1 MLNPANLLEIAFLL
15 LVAFLA
21 GASAGSLARVA
32 VLRMRRPPVIPV
44 VAPPVPAPVSVDEA
58 PPALVAAPVIEPI
71 ARSAPPVAPTEVPA
85 PDFAEVVGAL
95 VAEPNGDG
103 MAAIRMP
110 SIAPLPALATV
121 KARVAMAPARVAG
134 QTTSGI
140 EVPSPAL
147 TEGQRPVVAAFPGA
161 TAEVIPFPSERLG
174 TFVDEASAPDIATGD
189 AQAEKVARQP
199 VEVRRSPEDGNL
211 PDGAPAASIG
221 PGDLVEQ
228 LSQETVE
235 PDPAPAAAVDEAAET
250 DPDPTRSPPDAVPVE
265 LDGATE
271 RDSSEDLREDE
282 PTAVQEAAETRAG
295 PAAGGSMAAAE
306 TVATTTPEED
316 EAAAMRAI
324 EGNWTPKRA
333 ATTGSRKPVVPEGVD
348 ADGAVQAAGAA
359 VAAAVEAV
367 NAVVAEAPG
376 RPMGLDGPRQ
386 GVKDNLTNIIGIL
399 PIIETAL
406 NNAGVFHFDQIAE
419 FTDENVAWLEN
430 HLGIAGRIGREHWR
444 EQARELAIVS
454 ARARKVAAQ
463 K

>member
-32 VLRMRRPPVIPV
+32 VLRMRRPSVMAV
-44 VAPPVPAPVSVDEA
+44 VTPAAETPASVDEA

-71 ARSAPPVAPTEVPA
+71 ARSAPPVAPAEVPA

-95 VAEPNGDG
+95 AAEPNSDG

-110 SIAPLPALATV
+110 AMTPLPALETV
-121 KARVAMAPARVAG
+121 KARVEMAPARVAG

-140 EVPSPAL
+140 QVPSPAL
-147 TEGQRPVVAAFPGA
+147 TKGQWPVVAAFPGA

-174 TFVDEASAPDIATGD
+174 TFVDEASAPAIATGD
-189 AQAEKVARQP
+189 AHAEKVARQP

-211 PDGAPAASIG
+211 PDVAPSASIV
-221 PGDLVEQ
+221 PGDA
-228 LSQETVE
+228 VE
-235 PDPAPAAAVDEAAET
+235 PQVQEAVEADAVPAAAVDEAAEI
-250 DPDPTRSPPDAVPVE
+250 DQDPTIGPPDVAPVE
-265 LDGATE
+265 LDEANTK
-271 RDSSEDLREDE
+271 DSVENLSKDE
-282 PTAVQEAAETRAG
+282 PPAAHEAAEMPAVQ
-295 PAAGGSMAAAE
+295 AAGGGTAAAE
-306 TVATTTPEED
+306 SAATTTPEED

-333 ATTGSRKPVVPEGVD
+333 ATTGSRKPVVPEGVE
-348 ADGAVQAAGAA
+348 ADEAVQAAGAA

-419 FTDENVAWLEN
+419 FTDENVGWLES